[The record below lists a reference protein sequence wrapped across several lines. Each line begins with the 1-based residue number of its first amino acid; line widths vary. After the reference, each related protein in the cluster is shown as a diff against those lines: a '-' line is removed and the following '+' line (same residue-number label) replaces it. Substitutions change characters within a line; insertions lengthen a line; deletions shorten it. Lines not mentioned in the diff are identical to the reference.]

1 MRKFLREPL
10 VHFLLIGATL
20 FALFDMFSAPAE
32 SLEKLIVISS
42 GDLEALQA
50 NFTRTW
56 QRPPTEQELQ
66 GLIEQNIR
74 DEIAYREAMSMG
86 LDQDDTFIRRRLRLK
101 LELLLEDLA
110 ASVPPSTDELEAY
123 LVQNRQKFAIEPRL
137 SLSQVYLNPEKHG
150 AELGQRSAALLEQL
164 RRRGK
169 NGTFDDLG
177 DPIMLPG
184 DIPLSSVNTLSRQFG
199 KEFSEAIKEIEPGTW
214 QGPILSSYG
223 LHFVLIHEYI
233 AGRNPELDEVR
244 PVVER
249 ELLAEQR
256 TERLEQA
263 YQALRDRYIIE
274 IEIDTEQKPGA

>member
-10 VHFLLIGATL
+10 LHFLLIGAAL
-20 FALFDMFSAPAE
+20 FALFDMFSAPTE

-50 NFTRTW
+50 NFARTW

-86 LDQDDTFIRRRLRLK
+86 LDQDDTFIRRRLRMK

-110 ASVPPSTDELEAY
+110 VAVPPSTDQLEAY

-150 AELGQRSAALLEQL
+150 AALGQRSAALLEQL
-164 RRRGK
+164 RSRGK
-169 NGTFDDLG
+169 NGPFDDLG

-184 DIPLSSVNTLSRQFG
+184 SIPLSSVNTLSRQFG
-199 KEFSEAIKEIEPGTW
+199 KEFTEAIKEIEPGTW
-214 QGPILSSYG
+214 QGPIRSSYG
-223 LHFVLIHEYI
+223 LHFVLVHEYI